1 MIKTFEPRHKC
12 YRINKIF
19 HCNSKYFAILSRPG
33 INIRV
38 LFDLVKNELH
48 IYVSKIVYRRA
59 KNKVL
64 TAAMGDPRVE
74 FAKLYNYVDEIK
86 RSNLGSTC
94 FVKCER

>member
-48 IYVSKIVYRRA
+48 IYVSKNVCRRA

-64 TAAMGDPRVE
+64 AAAVSDHRVE
-74 FAKLYNYVDEIK
+74 FMKPHDHVDEIK
-86 RSNLGSTC
+86 KSNHTSTSSI
-94 FVKCER
+94 